1 MSKPKQTKCMKGV
14 FTMKKILALLLALV
28 MVFSLIAC
36 SSSSNSPA
44 TNDPGSPAPNDGFEG
59 KPIELKLNHN
69 NASTTPLAQAIQA
82 WADEIYEAT
91 HGTVKITQYPSDA
104 LGSTNSGFDLLET
117 GIADLQWA
125 TCGMFSGVLNYLDTF
140 SLPMT
145 GIDTAVAGTN
155 AIWDVYEN
163 GYADKIQGDFGNAR
177 MLIANSSAA
186 GILGSKEEKSSVA
199 DIKGDVVRSIA
210 GGIANWVTA
219 CGGSPTFMGPPDI
232 YTNLEKGVIDS
243 YIFEWSGVESFN
255 LAETTPYFL
264 SMNLFRV
271 SQFIMI
277 SDSAWNKLSKDQQDA
292 ILAVSG
298 RTGSLKFAQVMD
310 DSEAAYIKANVD
322 AGNCT
327 LVEPSQE
334 AYDEFYALA
343 QGVWH
348 DYVSVLDDGEEY
360 LTAVMNAIAANNK

>member
-1 MSKPKQTKCMKGV
+1 
-14 FTMKKILALLLALV
+14 MKKIFALVLTLAMVLALA
-28 MVFSLIAC
+28 AC
-36 SSSSNSPA
+36 SGGSKPSASNDPA
-44 TNDPGSPAPNDGFEG
+44 TPSASGSAGDGFVGE
-59 KPIELKLNHN
+59 KIELKLNHN
-69 NASTTPLAQAIQA
+69 NASTTPTAKAIQA

-91 HGTVKITQYPSDA
+91 NGTVKITQYPSDA
-104 LGSTNSGFDLLET
+104 LGSTNSGFDLLDS

-145 GIDTAVAGTN
+145 GMDSSEDGTN

-163 GYADKIQGDFGNAR
+163 GWGEKIQGDFGNAR
-177 MLIANSSAA
+177 MLIANSSPA
-186 GILGSKEEKSSVA
+186 GVLGSKVKKTCAA
-199 DIKGDVVRSIA
+199 DMKGDVVRSIA
-210 GGIANWVTA
+210 GGIANWVSA

-277 SDSAWNKLSKDQQDA
+277 SDSAWAKLSTDQQNA
-292 ILAVSG
+292 ILSVSE
-298 RTGSLKFAQVMD
+298 RTGSLKFAQALD
-310 DSEAAYIKANVD
+310 AAEAAYIKKNVD
-322 AGNCT
+322 AGNCE
-327 LVEPSQE
+327 LVEPTQE
-334 AYDEFYALA
+334 AYDEFYSLA

-348 DYVSVLDDGEEY
+348 DYVSVLEDGETY
-360 LTAVMNAIAANNK
+360 LTAVMDAIAANSK

>member
-1 MSKPKQTKCMKGV
+1 
-14 FTMKKILALLLALV
+14 MKKILALLLALA
-28 MVFSLIAC
+28 MVFALVAC
-36 SSSSNSPA
+36 SNSNPSTPG
-44 TNDPGSPAPNDGFEG
+44 NPGSSTDGFIG
-59 KPIELKLNHN
+59 DPVELKLNHN
-69 NASTTPLAQAIQA
+69 NASTTPTAQAIQA
-82 WADEIYEAT
+82 WADEVYEAT

-145 GIDTAVAGTN
+145 GMDTAVAGTN

-186 GILGSKEEKSSVA
+186 GILGSKEVKSTAA

-210 GGIANWVTA
+210 GGIANWVSA

-277 SDSAWNKLSKDQQDA
+277 SDAAWDKLSADQQEA
-292 ILAVSG
+292 ILSVSE

-310 DSEAAYIKANVD
+310 ESEAAYIKANVD
-322 AGNCT
+322 AGNCQ
-327 LVEPSQE
+327 LVEPTQE

-348 DYVSVLDDGEEY
+348 DYVSVLDDGEAY
-360 LTAVMNAIAANNK
+360 LTAVMDAIAANNGK

>member
-1 MSKPKQTKCMKGV
+1 
-14 FTMKKILALLLALV
+14 MKKTLSLILVLA
-28 MVFSLIAC
+28 MVFALTSC
-36 SSSSNSPA
+36 SSS
-44 TNDPGSPAPNDGFEG
+44 GGKAPTSTTTPDADDAFVGE
-59 KPIELKLNHN
+59 KIELKLNHN
-69 NASTTPLAQAIQA
+69 NASTTPTAQAIQS
-82 WADEIYEAT
+82 WADEVYEAT
-91 HGTVKITQYPSDA
+91 QGTVTITQYPSDA
-104 LGSTNSGFDLLET
+104 LGSTNSGFDLLDT

-145 GIDTAVAGTN
+145 GMPTAVAGTN

-177 MLIANSSAA
+177 MLIANSSAS
-186 GILGSKEEKSSVA
+186 GILGSKEMKSCAA
-199 DIKGDVVRSIA
+199 DMKGDVVRSIA

-264 SMNLFRV
+264 SMDLFRV

-277 SDSAWNKLSKDQQDA
+277 SNAAWDKLSLDQQEA
-292 ILAVSG
+292 ILSVSE

-310 DSEAAYIKANVD
+310 DAEASYIKENVD
-322 AGNCT
+322 AGNCQ
-327 LVEPSQE
+327 LIEPKQE

-343 QGVWH
+343 EGVWH

-360 LTAVMNAIAANNK
+360 LSTVMSAIAKNS